1 VVKLIIFIVA
11 FLIIYAGDQPE
22 IRAFHLSGNAQ
33 GTTFN
38 ITYYATDSVFTL
50 READSVL
57 NKIDSSLSLYKPY
70 SLINTFNTSDSG
82 VVMDVHLQQV
92 VKRSLQVYEKTHRAF
107 DITVWPLVTAWG
119 FGLKKIEDI
128 PDSATIAKLM
138 PCIGSNKLAADGNHL
153 TKKIPCV
160 QIDVNGIAQ
169 GYTVDVLAAFMESK
183 GLTNYLVELGGE
195 IRVRGRKQPGN
206 QQMKI
211 GIESPG
217 DDPFLPP
224 VIKKI
229 ITIDSGAI
237 TTSGSYRK
245 FYESNGKRFPHIIDP
260 ATGFTIQN
268 ELISVTVFAKDAIT
282 ADAYDNALMV
292 MGLHKALRFASVS
305 KEIEAMFIY
314 HNGKGLISD
323 TATAGFYTIMQN

>member
-1 VVKLIIFIVA
+1 MVKLFISLVA
-11 FLIIYAGDQPE
+11 FLIIYARDQPE

-33 GTTFN
+33 GTTFS
-38 ITYYATDSVFTL
+38 ITYYAADSLFTL
-50 READSVL
+50 GEADSIL
-57 NKIDSSLSLYKPY
+57 NNIDSSLSLYKPY
-70 SLINTFNTSDSG
+70 SLINTFNSSDNG

-92 VKRSLQVYEKTHRAF
+92 VKRSLQVHEKTSGAF
-107 DITVWPLVTAWG
+107 DITVWPLVTTWG
-119 FGLKKIEDI
+119 FGVKKIEDI
-128 PDSATIAKLM
+128 PDSAGIDKLM
-138 PCIGSNKLAADGNHL
+138 PCIGSDKLVIDGNYL
-153 TKKIPCV
+153 AKKIPCL

-169 GYTVDVLAAFMESK
+169 GYTVDVLAAFIESK
-183 GLTNYLVELGGE
+183 GLANYLVELGGE
-195 IRVRGRKQPGN
+195 IRVKGRKQPGN

-229 ITIDSGAI
+229 ITVDNGAI

-245 FYESNGKRFPHIIDP
+245 FYESGGRRFPHIIDP
-260 ATGFTIQN
+260 ATGFTAQN

-292 MGLHKALRFASVS
+292 MGLHKALRFASAR

-314 HNGKGLISD
+314 RNGKGIISD
-323 TATAGFYTIMQN
+323 TATAGFYAIMQN

>member
-1 VVKLIIFIVA
+1 M
-11 FLIIYAGDQPE
+11 
-22 IRAFHLSGNAQ
+22 RAFHLSGYAQ

-38 ITYYATDSVFTL
+38 ITYYAADSVFTL
-50 READSVL
+50 NEADSIFNSL
-57 NKIDSSLSLYKPY
+57 DSSLSLYKPY
-70 SLINTFNTSDSG
+70 SLINTFNNAASVG
-82 VVMDVHLQQV
+82 MDVHLQQV
-92 VKRSLQVYEKTHRAF
+92 VTRSLQVYAATQGAF

-128 PDSATIAKLM
+128 PDSQAVARLM
-138 PCIGSNKLAADGNHL
+138 PCIGSDKLTINGIHL
-153 TKKIPCV
+153 AKKIPCL
-160 QIDVNGIAQ
+160 QLDVNGIAQ
-169 GYTVDVLAAFMESK
+169 GYTVDVLAAFIESK
-183 GLTNYLVELGGE
+183 GITDYLVEVGGE
-195 IRVRGRKQPGN
+195 IRVHGRRQPGN
-206 QQMKI
+206 LPMRV

-245 FYESNGKRFPHIIDP
+245 FYESKGKRFPHLIDP
-260 ATGFTIQN
+260 TTGFTIQN

-292 MGLHKALRFASVS
+292 MGLQKALRFAAAS
-305 KEIEAMFIY
+305 KEIEALFIY
-314 HNGKGLISD
+314 RDRHGNVAD

>member
-1 VVKLIIFIVA
+1 MLLLIVA
-11 FLIIYAGDQPE
+11 CLVIYAGNQPE
-22 IRAFHLSGNAQ
+22 IKAYHLSGNAQ

-38 ITYYATDSVFTL
+38 ITYYAVDSLFTL
-50 READSVL
+50 READSVF
-57 NKIDSSLSLYKPY
+57 NSIDSLLSLYKPY
-70 SLINTFNTSDSG
+70 SLITAFNRSDSG
-82 VVMDVHLQQV
+82 IVMDTHLQQV
-92 VKRSLQVYEKTHRAF
+92 VKRSLEVYANTNGAF

-119 FGLKKIEDI
+119 FGLKKIEGL
-128 PDSATIAKLM
+128 PDSQTIAKLM
-138 PCIGSNKLAADGNHL
+138 PCIGSDKLMIDGNHL
-153 TKKIPCV
+153 SKKLPCV

-169 GYTVDVLAAFMESK
+169 GYTVDVLAEFMEAK
-183 GLTNYLVELGGE
+183 GIKNYLVELGGE
-195 IRVRGRKQPGN
+195 IRLRGRKQPGY

-217 DDPFLPP
+217 GDQFLPP

-229 ITIDSGAI
+229 IAIDSGAI

-245 FYESNGKRFPHIIDP
+245 FYESKGKRFPHIIDP
-260 ATGFTIQN
+260 ATGFTTQN

-292 MGLHKALRFASVS
+292 MGIEKALRFASAN

-314 HNGKGLISD
+314 RNGKGVISD
-323 TATAGFYTIMQN
+323 TATAGFYAIMQN